1 MLGLGTMPRKTIDE
15 FKKFIA
21 RGNVIDLA
29 VGIVIGAAFTAI
41 VQSLV
46 KDVVNP
52 LLGVVTGN
60 LDFSNYFLALNGQVY
75 ETLAQAREAGA
86 PVLAWGSFV
95 TAIINFMIIAWAVFL
110 LIKAVN
116 KIEDLVDGDEDVG
129 VEAKSKPL
137 SVEDLLTQIRDEMRE
152 NRKK

>member
-1 MLGLGTMPRKTIDE
+1 MPRKTIDE

-60 LDFSNYFLALNGQVY
+60 LDFSNYFLALNGQAY

-137 SVEDLLTQIRDEMRE
+137 SVEDLLTQIRDEIRE
-152 NRKK
+152 SRKK

>member
-1 MLGLGTMPRKTIDE
+1 MARKTIDE

-46 KDVVNP
+46 KDIVNP

-60 LDFSNYFLALNGQVY
+60 LDFSNYFLPLNGQVY

-116 KIEDLVDGDEDVG
+116 MIEEVVDGDDDDS
-129 VEAKSKPL
+129 VEVKPKPPTA
-137 SVEDLLTQIRDEMRE
+137 EDLLIQIRDEMRE
-152 NRKK
+152 SRKK

>member
-1 MLGLGTMPRKTIDE
+1 MPRKTIDE

-116 KIEDLVDGDEDVG
+116 KIEDLVDGDEDFG
-129 VEAKSKPL
+129 VEAKPKPP

>member
-1 MLGLGTMPRKTIDE
+1 MPRKTIDE

-46 KDVVNP
+46 KDIVNP
-52 LLGVVTGN
+52 LLGIVTGN
-60 LDFSNYFLALNGQVY
+60 LDFSNYFVALNGQMY
-75 ETLAQAREAGA
+75 ETLAKAREAGA
-86 PVLAWGSFV
+86 PVLAWGNFV
-95 TAIINFMIIAWAVFL
+95 TAIINFMIIAWVVFL

-116 KIEDLVDGDEDVG
+116 KIEDLVDGDDEDG
-129 VEAKSKPL
+129 VEAKPKPP
-137 SVEDLLTQIRDEMRE
+137 SIEDLLTQIRDEMRD
-152 NRKK
+152 NSKR

>member
-1 MLGLGTMPRKTIDE
+1 MPRKTIDE

-46 KDVVNP
+46 KDIVNP
-52 LLGVVTGN
+52 LLGIVTGN
-60 LDFSNYFLALNGQVY
+60 LDFPNYFVALNGQMY
-75 ETLAQAREAGA
+75 ETLAKAREAGA

-116 KIEDLVDGDEDVG
+116 KIEDLVDGDEEG
-129 VEAKSKPL
+129 EVEEKPKPPT
-137 SVEDLLTQIRDEMRE
+137 VEELLTQIRDEMRD
-152 NRKK
+152 NSKR

>member
-1 MLGLGTMPRKTIDE
+1 MPRKTFDE

-46 KDVVNP
+46 KDIVNP
-52 LLGVVTGN
+52 LLGIVTGN
-60 LDFSNYFLALNGQVY
+60 LDFSNYFMALNGRTY
-75 ETLAQAREAGA
+75 ETLALAREAGA
-86 PVLAWGSFV
+86 PVLAWGSFI
-95 TAIINFMIIAWAVFL
+95 TTIINFMIIAWAVFL

-116 KIEDLVDGDEDVG
+116 KIEDLVDGENEEEM
-129 VEAKSKPL
+129 EAGPKPPTA
-137 SVEDLLTQIRDEMRE
+137 EELLTQIRDELRDS
-152 NRKK
+152 KK

>member
-1 MLGLGTMPRKTIDE
+1 MPRKIIDE

>member
-1 MLGLGTMPRKTIDE
+1 MPRKTIDE

-60 LDFSNYFLALNGQVY
+60 LDFSNYFLTLNGQAY

-116 KIEDLVDGDEDVG
+116 KIEDLVDGDEEDG
-129 VEAKSKPL
+129 VEAKPKPP
-137 SVEDLLTQIRDEMRE
+137 SVEDLLTQIRDEIRE
-152 NRKK
+152 SRKK

>member
-1 MLGLGTMPRKTIDE
+1 MARKTLDE

-46 KDVVNP
+46 KDIVNP

-60 LDFSNYFLALNGQVY
+60 LDFSNYFVALNG
-75 ETLAQAREAGA
+75 
-86 PVLAWGSFV
+86 
-95 TAIINFMIIAWAVFL
+95 
-110 LIKAVN
+110 
-116 KIEDLVDGDEDVG
+116 
-129 VEAKSKPL
+129 
-137 SVEDLLTQIRDEMRE
+137 
-152 NRKK
+152 

>member
-1 MLGLGTMPRKTIDE
+1 MPRKTIDE

-95 TAIINFMIIAWAVFL
+95 TTIINFMIIAWAVFL

>member
-1 MLGLGTMPRKTIDE
+1 MPRKTIDE

-60 LDFSNYFLALNGQVY
+60 LDFSNYFLALNGQAY
-75 ETLAQAREAGA
+75 ETLSQAREAGA

-116 KIEDLVDGDEDVG
+116 KIEDLVDGDENVG

>member
-1 MLGLGTMPRKTIDE
+1 MPRKTIDE

-129 VEAKSKPL
+129 VEAKPKPP
-137 SVEDLLTQIRDEMRE
+137 SVEVLLTQIRDEMRE

>member
-1 MLGLGTMPRKTIDE
+1 MPRKTIDE

-116 KIEDLVDGDEDVG
+116 KIEDLVDGDEDDG
-129 VEAKSKPL
+129 VEAKPIPP
-137 SVEDLLTQIRDEMRE
+137 SVEDLLTQIRDEIRE
-152 NRKK
+152 SRKK

>member
-1 MLGLGTMPRKTIDE
+1 MARKTLDE

-21 RGNVIDLA
+21 RGNVLDLA

-46 KDVVNP
+46 KDIVNP

-60 LDFSNYFLALNGQVY
+60 LDFSNYFVSLNGQVY
-75 ETLAQAREAGA
+75 ETLAKAREAGA
-86 PVLAWGSFV
+86 PVLAWGSFI
-95 TAIINFMIIAWAVFL
+95 TAIVNFMIIAWAVFL

-116 KIEDLVDGDEDVG
+116 KIEDFVEGEIDDEQPV
-129 VEAKSKPL
+129 KPKPL
-137 SVEDLLTQIRDEMRE
+137 TVEQLLTEIRDEI
-152 NRKK
+152 RK

>member
-1 MLGLGTMPRKTIDE
+1 MPRKTIDE